1 MAISDMYNAN
11 PSQEPKKTVF
21 AQNVTTEEIPFE
33 EKVKVASLTKDRFF
47 SVLCIRLFFF
57 VLLAADIVWGVYSFC
72 KMVFCLVLSG
82 CFFYKK
88 EVWEA
93 SLARAWLSLKRSL
106 VCMLA
111 LFVSLF
117 STGFGIMI
125 ACTYFVMYD
134 KEGIDEVVPS
144 SLREHFKEFFKTPQG
159 LD

>member
-11 PSQEPKKTVF
+11 PSEEAKEAVF
-21 AQNVTTEEIPFE
+21 AGNVTSEPLRFE
-33 EKVKVASLTKDRFF
+33 EKVKVSSLSKDRFF
-47 SVLCIRLFFF
+47 SIVCIRLFFL
-57 VLLAADIVWGVYSFC
+57 VLLAADILWGIYSFC
-72 KMVFCLVLSG
+72 KMVFCLVLTG

-88 EVWEA
+88 EIWER

-111 LFVSLF
+111 LLIALL

-144 SLREHFKEFFKTPQG
+144 SLREHFKEFFKTP
-159 LD
+159 

>member
-1 MAISDMYNAN
+1 MAIRDMYNAN
-11 PSQEPKKTVF
+11 PS
-21 AQNVTTEEIPFE
+21 EEIKEPVFVGNISTEKLPFE
-33 EKVKVASLTKDRFF
+33 QKVKLASLSKDRFF
-47 SVLCIRLFFF
+47 SILCIRLFFL
-57 VLLAADIVWGVYSFC
+57 VLLVADILWGIYSFC
-72 KMVFCLVLSG
+72 KMIFCLVLSG

-88 EVWEA
+88 EVWER
-93 SLARAWLSLKRSL
+93 SLSRAWLSLRRSL

-144 SLREHFKEFFKTPQG
+144 SLRDHFKEFFKTP
-159 LD
+159 